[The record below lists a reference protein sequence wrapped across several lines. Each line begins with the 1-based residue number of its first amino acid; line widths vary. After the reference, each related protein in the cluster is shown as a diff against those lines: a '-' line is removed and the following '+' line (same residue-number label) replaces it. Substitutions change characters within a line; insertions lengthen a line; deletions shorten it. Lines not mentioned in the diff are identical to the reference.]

1 MEKDINEILNQ
12 IFLIKKDIEKASRE
26 IDMLLISLASDII
39 HQNEIEHIE
48 EKKERINDLK
58 LNIECYKEEI
68 KLLKQNA
75 LDII

>member
-48 EKKERINDLK
+48 EKKERITDLK
-58 LNIECYKEEI
+58 LNIKCYKEEI